1 MRGSLFRFLSHL
13 QTIKKEIIM
22 RTQIIQI
29 NKNENGKIQY
39 LTEVLPMIP
48 TNTILYKTLTGLG
61 ATYGELKADRNS
73 IIIEPNVP
81 VIVGK
86 CNDPKHKGDNLFG
99 VYEGVYTED
108 VIKYLE
114 KSADKKTKI
123 LTTPESF
130 HKVKDAFE
138 LMNMDI
144 YGTCFLLFDECH
156 KIVKDADYR
165 SDITLPFDDFFLFNE
180 KALVSATPISFSDP
194 RFEMQ
199 KFQIIR
205 IEPAFEYKLPVSL
218 IHTNNVLEQLKRTLD
233 KLDATDI
240 CLFVNSTDMIY
251 SFIKQLDI
259 ENESTVFCAK
269 KSVEKLKNKKFKHA
283 FEQWSKSRMKKYN
296 FFTSRFYNALD
307 IELEIK
313 PTVIMIS
320 DVYFSEYSMIDPHT
334 DAIQAIGRFR
344 NGVNRVCHIFN
355 TNPNLPVR
363 TEEEIGI
370 YLQVSK
376 EVYDKIKTF
385 YDCATSEEARK
396 AYREA
401 LKVLPFNQ
409 MLNKDGKENF
419 FAIDNYVDEALLKSS
434 YNAQEKLIASYRSN
448 RLFDLDVESAYFPFG
463 DFERLKKESKYASL
477 KDKRKE
483 VVRQLELLKGDDE
496 TEMIRNYKEDL
507 RKADSFIYGAYEEIG
522 KEMIESLDYSVKRIK
537 EAMILKQNREKTE
550 GTEFIQLIKN
560 SFKVRQKYTKK
571 YIKEELTRIYAL
583 TGVTPQKTITGQ
595 SIKEF
600 FYVKEINTGGSR
612 KFLLVESKI

>member
-1 MRGSLFRFLSHL
+1 M
-13 QTIKKEIIM
+13 T
-22 RTQIIQI
+22 TQIIQI

-86 CNDPKHKGDNLFG
+86 CNDPKHKEDNLFG

-114 KSADKKTKI
+114 KSADKRTKI

-130 HKVKDAFE
+130 QKVKDAFE
-138 LMNMDI
+138 LMDMDI

-307 IELEIK
+307 IELKIK

-385 YDCATSEEARK
+385 YDCATSEEARN

-463 DFERLKKESKYASL
+463 DFERLKKESKYTSL

-537 EAMILKQNREKTE
+537 EAMILKQHREKTE

-560 SFKVRQKYTKK
+560 SFKVGQKYTKK

-600 FYVKEINTGGSR
+600 FHVKEINTGGSR

>member
-1 MRGSLFRFLSHL
+1 
-13 QTIKKEIIM
+13 
-22 RTQIIQI
+22 
-29 NKNENGKIQY
+29 
-39 LTEVLPMIP
+39 MIP

-86 CNDPKHKGDNLFG
+86 CNDPKHKEDNLFG

-114 KSADKKTKI
+114 KSADKRTKI

-130 HKVKDAFE
+130 QKVKDAFE
-138 LMNMDI
+138 LMDMDI

-307 IELEIK
+307 IELKIK

-370 YLQVSK
+370 YLQANK

-385 YDCATSEEARK
+385 YDCATSEEARN
-396 AYREA
+396 AYHGI

-537 EAMILKQNREKTE
+537 EAMILKQYREKTE

-560 SFKVRQKYTKK
+560 SFKVGQKYTKK

-600 FYVKEINTGGSR
+600 FHVKEINTGGSR

>member
-1 MRGSLFRFLSHL
+1 MN
-13 QTIKKEIIM
+13 
-22 RTQIIQI
+22 TQIIQI

-61 ATYGELKADRNS
+61 ATYGELKTDRNS

-86 CNDPKHKGDNLFG
+86 CNDPKHKEDNLFG

-114 KSADKKTKI
+114 KSADKRTKI

-130 HKVKDAFE
+130 QKVKDAFE
-138 LMNMDI
+138 LMDMDI

-307 IELEIK
+307 IELKIK

-385 YDCATSEEARK
+385 YDCATSEEARN
-396 AYREA
+396 AYHGI

-560 SFKVRQKYTKK
+560 SFKVGQKYTKK

-600 FYVKEINTGGSR
+600 FHVKEINTGGSR

>member
-1 MRGSLFRFLSHL
+1 MN
-13 QTIKKEIIM
+13 
-22 RTQIIQI
+22 TQIIQI

-48 TNTILYKTLTGLG
+48 TNTVLYKTLTGLG

-86 CNDPKHKGDNLFG
+86 CNDPKHKEDNLFG

-114 KSADKKTKI
+114 KSADKRTKI

-130 HKVKDAFE
+130 QKVKDAFE
-138 LMNMDI
+138 LMDMDI

-307 IELEIK
+307 IELKIK

-507 RKADSFIYGAYEEIG
+507 RKADSFIYEAYEEIG

-537 EAMILKQNREKTE
+537 EAMILKQHREKTE

-560 SFKVRQKYTKK
+560 SFKVGQKYTKK

-600 FYVKEINTGGSR
+600 FHVKEINTGGSR

>member
-1 MRGSLFRFLSHL
+1 M
-13 QTIKKEIIM
+13 T
-22 RTQIIQI
+22 TQIIQI
-29 NKNENGKIQY
+29 NKYENGKIQY

-86 CNDPKHKGDNLFG
+86 CNDPKHKEDNLFG

-114 KSADKKTKI
+114 KSADKRTKI

-130 HKVKDAFE
+130 QKVKDAFE
-138 LMNMDI
+138 LMDMDI

-307 IELEIK
+307 IELKIK

-385 YDCATSEEARK
+385 YDCATSEEARN

-483 VVRQLELLKGDDE
+483 VVLQLELLKGDDE

-537 EAMILKQNREKTE
+537 EAMILKQYREKTE

-560 SFKVRQKYTKK
+560 SFKVGQKYTKK

-600 FYVKEINTGGSR
+600 FHVKEINTGGSR

>member
-1 MRGSLFRFLSHL
+1 
-13 QTIKKEIIM
+13 
-22 RTQIIQI
+22 
-29 NKNENGKIQY
+29 
-39 LTEVLPMIP
+39 MIP

-86 CNDPKHKGDNLFG
+86 CNDPKHKEDNLFG

-114 KSADKKTKI
+114 KSADKRTKI

-130 HKVKDAFE
+130 QKVKDAFE
-138 LMNMDI
+138 LMDMDI
-144 YGTCFLLFDECH
+144 YGICFLLFDECH

-307 IELEIK
+307 IELKIK

-385 YDCATSEEARK
+385 YDCATSEEARN

-463 DFERLKKESKYASL
+463 DFERLKKESKYTSL

-537 EAMILKQNREKTE
+537 EAMILKQYREKTE

-560 SFKVRQKYTKK
+560 SFKVGQKYTKK

-600 FYVKEINTGGSR
+600 FHVKEINTGGSR

>member
-1 MRGSLFRFLSHL
+1 M
-13 QTIKKEIIM
+13 T
-22 RTQIIQI
+22 TQIIQI

-86 CNDPKHKGDNLFG
+86 CNDPKHKEDNLFG

-114 KSADKKTKI
+114 KSADKRTKI

-130 HKVKDAFE
+130 QKVKDAFE
-138 LMNMDI
+138 LMDMDI

-240 CLFVNSTDMIY
+240 CFFVNSTDMIY

-307 IELEIK
+307 IELKIK

-385 YDCATSEEARK
+385 YDCATSEEARN
-396 AYREA
+396 AYHGI

-507 RKADSFIYGAYEEIG
+507 RKADSFIYEAYEEIG

-537 EAMILKQNREKTE
+537 EAMILKQHREKTE

-560 SFKVRQKYTKK
+560 SFKVGQKYTKK

>member
-1 MRGSLFRFLSHL
+1 M
-13 QTIKKEIIM
+13 T
-22 RTQIIQI
+22 TQIIQI

-86 CNDPKHKGDNLFG
+86 CNDPKHKEDNLFG

-114 KSADKKTKI
+114 KSADKRTKI

-130 HKVKDAFE
+130 QKVKDAFE
-138 LMNMDI
+138 LMDMDI

-296 FFTSRFYNALD
+296 FFTSRFNNALD
-307 IELEIK
+307 IELKIK
-313 PTVIMIS
+313 HTVSNIS

-385 YDCATSEEARK
+385 YDCATSEEARN
-396 AYREA
+396 AYHGI

-560 SFKVRQKYTKK
+560 SFKVGQKYTKK

-600 FYVKEINTGGSR
+600 FHVKEINTGGSR

>member
-1 MRGSLFRFLSHL
+1 MN
-13 QTIKKEIIM
+13 
-22 RTQIIQI
+22 TQIIQI

-48 TNTILYKTLTGLG
+48 TNTVLYKTLTGLG

-86 CNDPKHKGDNLFG
+86 CNDPKHKENNLFG

-114 KSADKKTKI
+114 KSADKRIKI

-130 HKVKDAFE
+130 QKVKDAFE
-138 LMNMDI
+138 LMDMDI

-283 FEQWSKSRMKKYN
+283 FEQWSKSKMKKYN

-307 IELEIK
+307 IELKIK

-385 YDCATSEEARK
+385 YDCATSEEARN
-396 AYREA
+396 AYHGI

-600 FYVKEINTGGSR
+600 FYVKEINTERYDSAT
-612 KFLLVESKI
+612 FLRE

>member
-1 MRGSLFRFLSHL
+1 M
-13 QTIKKEIIM
+13 T
-22 RTQIIQI
+22 TQIIQI

-86 CNDPKHKGDNLFG
+86 CNDPKHKEDNLFG

-130 HKVKDAFE
+130 QKVKDAFE
-138 LMNMDI
+138 LMDMDI

-283 FEQWSKSRMKKYN
+283 FEQWSKSKMKKYN

-370 YLQVSK
+370 YLQANK

-385 YDCATSEEARK
+385 YDCATSEEARN
-396 AYREA
+396 AYHGI

-463 DFERLKKESKYASL
+463 DFERLKKESKYTSL

-537 EAMILKQNREKTE
+537 EAMILKQYREKTE

>member
-1 MRGSLFRFLSHL
+1 MN
-13 QTIKKEIIM
+13 
-22 RTQIIQI
+22 TQIIQI

-48 TNTILYKTLTGLG
+48 ANTILYKTLTGLG

-86 CNDPKHKGDNLFG
+86 CNDPKHKGDSLFG

-138 LMNMDI
+138 LMDMDI

-194 RFEMQ
+194 RFESQ
-199 KFQIIR
+199 KFQTIK
-205 IEPAFEYKLPVSL
+205 IEPTFEYKLPIKL
-218 IHTNNVLEQLKRTLD
+218 IHTNNVLEQLKRELD
-233 KLDATDI
+233 KLDTTI
-240 CLFVNSTDMIY
+240 CFFINSTDMIH

-269 KSVEKLKNKKFKHA
+269 KSVEKLKSKKFKQA
-283 FEQWSKSRMKKYN
+283 FEQWSKSQMKKYN

-320 DVYFSEYSMIDPHT
+320 EVYFSEYSMIDPHT

-344 NGVNRVCHIFN
+344 NGVNSIYHIFN

-363 TEEEIGI
+363 TKEEVDI

-376 EVYDKIKTF
+376 EVYNKIKTF
-385 YDCATSEEARK
+385 YDCATSEEARN

-401 LKVLPFNQ
+401 LKVLPFNK
-409 MLNKDGKENF
+409 MLDKEGRENF

-434 YNAQEKLIASYRSN
+434 YNEKEELIASYKRN
-448 RLFDLDVESAYFPFG
+448 PLFDLDVESAYFPFG

-483 VVRQLELLKGDDE
+483 VVHQLELLKGDDE
-496 TEMIRNYKEDL
+496 TEMIRNCKDEL
-507 RKADSFIYGAYEEIG
+507 RKADPFIYEAYEEIG

-537 EAMILKQNREKTE
+537 EAMILKQYREKTE

-560 SFKVRQKYTKK
+560 SFKVGQRYTKK

-600 FYVKEINTGGSR
+600 FHVKEINTGGSR

>member
-1 MRGSLFRFLSHL
+1 M
-13 QTIKKEIIM
+13 T
-22 RTQIIQI
+22 TQIIQI

-61 ATYGELKADRNS
+61 ATYGELKTDRNS

-86 CNDPKHKGDNLFG
+86 CNDPKHKEDNLFG

-114 KSADKKTKI
+114 KSADKRTKI

-130 HKVKDAFE
+130 QKVKDAFE
-138 LMNMDI
+138 LMDMDI

-283 FEQWSKSRMKKYN
+283 FEQWSKSKMKKYN

-307 IELEIK
+307 IELKIK

-385 YDCATSEEARK
+385 YDCATSEDARK

-507 RKADSFIYGAYEEIG
+507 RKADSFIYEAYEEIG

-537 EAMILKQNREKTE
+537 EAMILKQHREKTE

-560 SFKVRQKYTKK
+560 SFKVGQKYTKK

-600 FYVKEINTGGSR
+600 FHVKEINTGGSR

>member
-1 MRGSLFRFLSHL
+1 M
-13 QTIKKEIIM
+13 T
-22 RTQIIQI
+22 TQIIQI

-86 CNDPKHKGDNLFG
+86 CNDPKHKEDNLFG

-114 KSADKKTKI
+114 KSADKRTKI

-130 HKVKDAFE
+130 QKVKDAFE
-138 LMNMDI
+138 LMDMDI

-283 FEQWSKSRMKKYN
+283 FEQWSKSKMKKYN

-307 IELEIK
+307 IELKIK

-537 EAMILKQNREKTE
+537 EAMILKQYREKTE

-560 SFKVRQKYTKK
+560 SFKVGQKYTKK

-583 TGVTPQKTITGQ
+583 TGVTPQQTITGQ

-600 FYVKEINTGGSR
+600 FHVKEINTGGSR

>member
-1 MRGSLFRFLSHL
+1 M
-13 QTIKKEIIM
+13 T
-22 RTQIIQI
+22 TQIIQI

-86 CNDPKHKGDNLFG
+86 CNDPKHKEDNLFG

-114 KSADKKTKI
+114 KSADKRTKI

-130 HKVKDAFE
+130 QKVKDAFE
-138 LMNMDI
+138 LMDMDI

-240 CLFVNSTDMIY
+240 CFFVNSTDMIY

-307 IELEIK
+307 IELKIK

-385 YDCATSEEARK
+385 YDCATSEDARK

-463 DFERLKKESKYASL
+463 DFERLKKESKYTSL

-560 SFKVRQKYTKK
+560 SFKVGQKYTKK

-600 FYVKEINTGGSR
+600 FHVKEINTGGSR

>member
-1 MRGSLFRFLSHL
+1 M
-13 QTIKKEIIM
+13 T
-22 RTQIIQI
+22 TQIIQI

-86 CNDPKHKGDNLFG
+86 CNDPKHKEDNLFG

-114 KSADKKTKI
+114 KSADKRTKI

-130 HKVKDAFE
+130 QKVKDAFE
-138 LMNMDI
+138 LMDMDI

-156 KIVKDADYR
+156 KIVKDTDYR

-283 FEQWSKSRMKKYN
+283 FEQWSKSKMKKYN

-307 IELEIK
+307 IELKIK

-385 YDCATSEEARK
+385 YDCATSEEARN
-396 AYREA
+396 AYHGI

>member
-1 MRGSLFRFLSHL
+1 M
-13 QTIKKEIIM
+13 T
-22 RTQIIQI
+22 TQIIQI

-73 IIIEPNVP
+73 IIIEPNIP

-86 CNDPKHKGDNLFG
+86 CNDPKHKEDNLFG

-114 KSADKKTKI
+114 KSADKRPKI

-130 HKVKDAFE
+130 QKVKDAFE
-138 LMNMDI
+138 LMDMDI

-283 FEQWSKSRMKKYN
+283 FEQWSKSKMKKYN

-370 YLQVSK
+370 YLQANK

-385 YDCATSEEARK
+385 YDCATSEEARN
-396 AYREA
+396 AYHGI

-560 SFKVRQKYTKK
+560 SFKVGQKYTKK

>member
-1 MRGSLFRFLSHL
+1 M
-13 QTIKKEIIM
+13 T
-22 RTQIIQI
+22 TQIIQI

-86 CNDPKHKGDNLFG
+86 CNDPKHKEDNLFG

-114 KSADKKTKI
+114 KSADKRTKI

-130 HKVKDAFE
+130 QKVKDAFE
-138 LMNMDI
+138 LMDMDI

-233 KLDATDI
+233 KLNATDI

-283 FEQWSKSRMKKYN
+283 FEQWSKSKMKKYN

-307 IELEIK
+307 IELKIK

-370 YLQVSK
+370 YLQANK

-385 YDCATSEEARK
+385 YDCATSEEARN
-396 AYREA
+396 AYHGI

-560 SFKVRQKYTKK
+560 SFKVGQKYTKK

-600 FYVKEINTGGSR
+600 FHVKEINTGGSR

>member
-1 MRGSLFRFLSHL
+1 M
-13 QTIKKEIIM
+13 T
-22 RTQIIQI
+22 TQIIQI

-86 CNDPKHKGDNLFG
+86 CNDPKHKEDNLFG

-114 KSADKKTKI
+114 KSADKRTKI

-130 HKVKDAFE
+130 QKVKDAFE
-138 LMNMDI
+138 LMDMDI

-307 IELEIK
+307 IELKIK

-483 VVRQLELLKGDDE
+483 IVRQLELLKGDDE

-537 EAMILKQNREKTE
+537 EAMILKQHREKTE

-560 SFKVRQKYTKK
+560 SFKVGQKYTKK

>member
-1 MRGSLFRFLSHL
+1 MN
-13 QTIKKEIIM
+13 
-22 RTQIIQI
+22 TQIIQI

-48 TNTILYKTLTGLG
+48 ANTILYKTLTGLG

-86 CNDPKHKGDNLFG
+86 CNDPKHKGDSLFG

-138 LMNMDI
+138 LMDMDI

-194 RFEMQ
+194 RFESQ
-199 KFQIIR
+199 KFQTIK
-205 IEPAFEYKLPVSL
+205 IEPTFEYKLPIKL
-218 IHTNNVLEQLKRTLD
+218 IHTNNVLEQLKRELD
-233 KLDATDI
+233 KLDTTI
-240 CLFVNSTDMIY
+240 CFFINSTDMIH

-269 KSVEKLKNKKFKHA
+269 KSVEKLKSKKFKQA
-283 FEQWSKSRMKKYN
+283 FEQWSKSQMKKYN

-344 NGVNRVCHIFN
+344 NGVNSIYHIFN

-363 TEEEIGI
+363 TKEEVDI

-376 EVYDKIKTF
+376 EVYNKIKTF
-385 YDCATSEEARK
+385 YDCATSEEARN

-401 LKVLPFNQ
+401 LKVLPFNK
-409 MLNKDGKENF
+409 MLDKEGRENF

-434 YNAQEKLIASYRSN
+434 YNEKEELIASYKRN
-448 RLFDLDVESAYFPFG
+448 PLFDLDVESAYFPFG

-483 VVRQLELLKGDDE
+483 VVHQLELLKGDDE
-496 TEMIRNYKEDL
+496 TEMIRNYKNEL
-507 RKADSFIYGAYEEIG
+507 RQADPFIYEAYEMIG

-537 EAMILKQNREKTE
+537 EAMILKQYREKTE

-560 SFKVRQKYTKK
+560 SFKVGQRYTKK

-600 FYVKEINTGGSR
+600 FHVKEINTGGSR

>member
-1 MRGSLFRFLSHL
+1 MN
-13 QTIKKEIIM
+13 
-22 RTQIIQI
+22 TQIIQI

-86 CNDPKHKGDNLFG
+86 CNDPKHKEDNLFG

-114 KSADKKTKI
+114 KSADKRTKI

-130 HKVKDAFE
+130 QKVKDAFE
-138 LMNMDI
+138 LMDMDI

-307 IELEIK
+307 IELKIK

-370 YLQVSK
+370 YLQANK

-385 YDCATSEEARK
+385 YDCATSEEARN
-396 AYREA
+396 AYHGI

-463 DFERLKKESKYASL
+463 DFERLKKESKYTSL

-537 EAMILKQNREKTE
+537 EAMILKQYREKTE

-560 SFKVRQKYTKK
+560 SFKVGQKYTKK

-600 FYVKEINTGGSR
+600 FHVKEINTGGSR

>member
-1 MRGSLFRFLSHL
+1 M
-13 QTIKKEIIM
+13 T
-22 RTQIIQI
+22 TQIIQI

-48 TNTILYKTLTGLG
+48 TNTVLYKTLTGLG

-86 CNDPKHKGDNLFG
+86 CNDPKHKENNLFG

-114 KSADKKTKI
+114 KSADKRIKI

-130 HKVKDAFE
+130 QKVKDAFE
-138 LMNMDI
+138 LMDMDI

-283 FEQWSKSRMKKYN
+283 FEQWSKSKMKKYN

-307 IELEIK
+307 IELKIK

-385 YDCATSEEARK
+385 YDCATSEEARN
-396 AYREA
+396 AYHGI

-463 DFERLKKESKYASL
+463 DFERLKKENKYASL

>member
-1 MRGSLFRFLSHL
+1 MN
-13 QTIKKEIIM
+13 
-22 RTQIIQI
+22 TQIIQI

-61 ATYGELKADRNS
+61 ATYGELKANRNS

-86 CNDPKHKGDNLFG
+86 CNDPKHKEDNLFG

-138 LMNMDI
+138 LMDMDI

-307 IELEIK
+307 IELKIK

-537 EAMILKQNREKTE
+537 EAMILKQYREKTE

-560 SFKVRQKYTKK
+560 SFKVGQKYTKK

>member
-1 MRGSLFRFLSHL
+1 M
-13 QTIKKEIIM
+13 T
-22 RTQIIQI
+22 TQIIQI

-86 CNDPKHKGDNLFG
+86 CNDPKHKEDNLFG

-114 KSADKKTKI
+114 KSADKRTKI

-130 HKVKDAFE
+130 QKVKDAFE
-138 LMNMDI
+138 LMDMDI

-233 KLDATDI
+233 KLNATDI

-283 FEQWSKSRMKKYN
+283 FEQWSKSKMKKYN

-507 RKADSFIYGAYEEIG
+507 RKADSFIYEAYEEIG

-560 SFKVRQKYTKK
+560 SFKVGQKYTKK

>member
-1 MRGSLFRFLSHL
+1 MN
-13 QTIKKEIIM
+13 
-22 RTQIIQI
+22 TQIIQI

-86 CNDPKHKGDNLFG
+86 CNDPKHKEDNLFG

-114 KSADKKTKI
+114 KSADKRTKI

-130 HKVKDAFE
+130 QKVKDAFE
-138 LMNMDI
+138 LMDMDI

-205 IEPAFEYKLPVSL
+205 IEPAFEYKLPVLL

-307 IELEIK
+307 IELKIK

-370 YLQVSK
+370 YLQANK

-385 YDCATSEEARK
+385 YDCATSEEARN
-396 AYREA
+396 AYHGI

-537 EAMILKQNREKTE
+537 EAMILKQYREKTE

-560 SFKVRQKYTKK
+560 SFKVGQKYTKK

>member
-1 MRGSLFRFLSHL
+1 M
-13 QTIKKEIIM
+13 T
-22 RTQIIQI
+22 TQIIQI

-86 CNDPKHKGDNLFG
+86 CNDPKHKEDNLFG

-114 KSADKKTKI
+114 KSADKRTKI

-130 HKVKDAFE
+130 QKVKDAFE
-138 LMNMDI
+138 LMDMDI

-307 IELEIK
+307 IELKIK

-507 RKADSFIYGAYEEIG
+507 RKADSFIYEAYEEIG

-537 EAMILKQNREKTE
+537 EAMILKQHREKTE

>member
-1 MRGSLFRFLSHL
+1 M
-13 QTIKKEIIM
+13 T
-22 RTQIIQI
+22 TQIIQI

-86 CNDPKHKGDNLFG
+86 CNDPKHKEDNLFG

-130 HKVKDAFE
+130 QKVKDAFE
-138 LMNMDI
+138 LMDMDI

-283 FEQWSKSRMKKYN
+283 FEQWSKSKMKKYN

-370 YLQVSK
+370 YLQANK

-385 YDCATSEEARK
+385 YDCATSEEARN
-396 AYREA
+396 AYHGI

-483 VVRQLELLKGDDE
+483 VVRQLELMKGDDE

>member
-1 MRGSLFRFLSHL
+1 M
-13 QTIKKEIIM
+13 T
-22 RTQIIQI
+22 TQIIQI

-61 ATYGELKADRNS
+61 ATYGELKTDRNS

-86 CNDPKHKGDNLFG
+86 CNDPKHKEDNLFG

-114 KSADKKTKI
+114 KSADKRIKI

-130 HKVKDAFE
+130 QKVKDAFE
-138 LMNMDI
+138 LMDMDI

-307 IELEIK
+307 IELKIK

-385 YDCATSEEARK
+385 YDCATSEEARN

-507 RKADSFIYGAYEEIG
+507 RKADSFIYEAYEEIG

-537 EAMILKQNREKTE
+537 EAMILKQHREKTE

-560 SFKVRQKYTKK
+560 SFKVGQKYTKK

-600 FYVKEINTGGSR
+600 FHVKEINTGGSR

>member
-1 MRGSLFRFLSHL
+1 M
-13 QTIKKEIIM
+13 T
-22 RTQIIQI
+22 TQIIQI

-48 TNTILYKTLTGLG
+48 TNTVLYKTLTGLG

-86 CNDPKHKGDNLFG
+86 CNDPKHKEDNLFG

-114 KSADKKTKI
+114 KSADKRTKI

-130 HKVKDAFE
+130 QKVKDAFE
-138 LMNMDI
+138 LMDMDI

-240 CLFVNSTDMIY
+240 CFFVNSTDMIY

-307 IELEIK
+307 IELKIK

-385 YDCATSEEARK
+385 YDCATSEDARK

-483 VVRQLELLKGDDE
+483 VVLQLELLKADDE
-496 TEMIRNYKEDL
+496 SEMIRNYKEDL

-560 SFKVRQKYTKK
+560 SFKVGQKYTKK

-600 FYVKEINTGGSR
+600 FHVKEINTGGSR

>member
-1 MRGSLFRFLSHL
+1 MN
-13 QTIKKEIIM
+13 
-22 RTQIIQI
+22 TQIIQI

-86 CNDPKHKGDNLFG
+86 CNDPKHKEDNLFG

-114 KSADKKTKI
+114 KSADKRTKI

-130 HKVKDAFE
+130 QKVKDAFE
-138 LMNMDI
+138 LMDMDI

-233 KLDATDI
+233 KLNATDI

-283 FEQWSKSRMKKYN
+283 FEQWSKSKMKKYN

-307 IELEIK
+307 IELKIK

-537 EAMILKQNREKTE
+537 EAMILKQYREKTE

-560 SFKVRQKYTKK
+560 SFKVGQKYTKK

-600 FYVKEINTGGSR
+600 FHVKEINTGGSR

>member
-1 MRGSLFRFLSHL
+1 M
-13 QTIKKEIIM
+13 T
-22 RTQIIQI
+22 TQIIQI

-48 TNTILYKTLTGLG
+48 TNTVLYKTLTGLG

-86 CNDPKHKGDNLFG
+86 CNDPKHKEDNLFG

-114 KSADKKTKI
+114 KSADKRTKI

-130 HKVKDAFE
+130 QKVKDAFE
-138 LMNMDI
+138 LMDMDI

-307 IELEIK
+307 IELKIK

-385 YDCATSEEARK
+385 YDCATSEEARN
-396 AYREA
+396 AYHGI

-537 EAMILKQNREKTE
+537 EAMILKQHREKTE

-560 SFKVRQKYTKK
+560 SFKVGQKYTKK

-600 FYVKEINTGGSR
+600 FHVKEINTGGSR

>member
-1 MRGSLFRFLSHL
+1 MN
-13 QTIKKEIIM
+13 
-22 RTQIIQI
+22 TQIIQI

-48 TNTILYKTLTGLG
+48 ANTILYKTLTGLG

-86 CNDPKHKGDNLFG
+86 CNDPKHKGDSLFG

-138 LMNMDI
+138 LMDMDI

-194 RFEMQ
+194 RFESQ
-199 KFQIIR
+199 KFQTIK
-205 IEPAFEYKLPVSL
+205 IEPTFEYKLPIKL
-218 IHTNNVLEQLKRTLD
+218 IHTNNVLEQLKRELD
-233 KLDATDI
+233 KLDTTI
-240 CLFVNSTDMIY
+240 CFFINSTDMIH

-269 KSVEKLKNKKFKHA
+269 KSVEKLKSKKFKQA
-283 FEQWSKSRMKKYN
+283 FEQWSKSQMKKYN

-320 DVYFSEYSMIDPHT
+320 EVYFSEYSMIDPHT

-344 NGVNRVCHIFN
+344 NGVNSIYHIFN

-363 TEEEIGI
+363 TKEEVDI

-376 EVYDKIKTF
+376 EVYNKIKTF
-385 YDCATSEEARK
+385 YDCATSEEARN

-401 LKVLPFNQ
+401 LKVLPFNK
-409 MLNKDGKENF
+409 MLDKEGRENF

-434 YNAQEKLIASYRSN
+434 YNEKEELIASYKRN
-448 RLFDLDVESAYFPFG
+448 PLFDLDVESAYFPFG

-483 VVRQLELLKGDDE
+483 VVNLLESLNGDDE
-496 TEMIRNYKEDL
+496 TEMIRNCKDEL
-507 RKADSFIYGAYEEIG
+507 RKADPFIYEAYEEIG

-537 EAMILKQNREKTE
+537 EAMILKQYREKTE

-560 SFKVRQKYTKK
+560 SFTVEQRYTKK
-571 YIKEELTRIYAL
+571 HIKEELTRIYAL

-595 SIKEF
+595 SIIEF
-600 FYVKEINTGGSR
+600 FHVKEINTGGSR

>member
-1 MRGSLFRFLSHL
+1 M
-13 QTIKKEIIM
+13 T
-22 RTQIIQI
+22 TQIIQI

-86 CNDPKHKGDNLFG
+86 CNDPKHKEDNLFG

-114 KSADKKTKI
+114 KSADKRTKI

-130 HKVKDAFE
+130 QKVKDAFE
-138 LMNMDI
+138 LMDMDI

-307 IELEIK
+307 IELKIK

-434 YNAQEKLIASYRSN
+434 YNAQEKLITSYRSN

-507 RKADSFIYGAYEEIG
+507 RKADSFIYEAYEEIG

-537 EAMILKQNREKTE
+537 EAMILKQHREKTE

-560 SFKVRQKYTKK
+560 SFKVGQKYTKK

>member
-1 MRGSLFRFLSHL
+1 M
-13 QTIKKEIIM
+13 T
-22 RTQIIQI
+22 TQIIQI

-86 CNDPKHKGDNLFG
+86 CNDPKHKEDNLFG

-114 KSADKKTKI
+114 KSADKRTKI

-130 HKVKDAFE
+130 QKVKDAFE
-138 LMNMDI
+138 LMDMDI

-233 KLDATDI
+233 KLNATDI

-283 FEQWSKSRMKKYN
+283 FEQWSKSKMKKYN

-307 IELEIK
+307 IELKIK

-537 EAMILKQNREKTE
+537 EAMILKQYREKTE

-560 SFKVRQKYTKK
+560 SFKVGQKYTKK

-600 FYVKEINTGGSR
+600 FHVKEINTGGSR

>member
-1 MRGSLFRFLSHL
+1 M
-13 QTIKKEIIM
+13 T
-22 RTQIIQI
+22 TQIIQI

-61 ATYGELKADRNS
+61 ATYGELKTDRNS

-86 CNDPKHKGDNLFG
+86 CNDPKHKEDNLFG

-114 KSADKKTKI
+114 KSADKRTKI

-130 HKVKDAFE
+130 QKVKDAFE
-138 LMNMDI
+138 LMDMDI

-233 KLDATDI
+233 KLNATDI

-283 FEQWSKSRMKKYN
+283 FEQWSKSKMKKYN

-370 YLQVSK
+370 YLQANK

-385 YDCATSEEARK
+385 YDCATSEEARN
-396 AYREA
+396 AYHGI

-507 RKADSFIYGAYEEIG
+507 RKADSFIYEAYEEIG

-560 SFKVRQKYTKK
+560 SFKVGQK

>member
-1 MRGSLFRFLSHL
+1 MN
-13 QTIKKEIIM
+13 
-22 RTQIIQI
+22 TQIIQI

-61 ATYGELKADRNS
+61 ATYGELKTDRNS

-86 CNDPKHKGDNLFG
+86 CNDPKHKEDNLFG

-114 KSADKKTKI
+114 KSADKRTKI

-130 HKVKDAFE
+130 QKVKDAFE
-138 LMNMDI
+138 LMDMDI

-233 KLDATDI
+233 KLNATDI

-283 FEQWSKSRMKKYN
+283 FEQWSKSKMKKYN

-370 YLQVSK
+370 YLQANK

-385 YDCATSEEARK
+385 YDCATSEEARN
-396 AYREA
+396 AYHGI

-507 RKADSFIYGAYEEIG
+507 RKADSFIYEAYEEIG

-560 SFKVRQKYTKK
+560 SFKVGQKYTKK

>member
-1 MRGSLFRFLSHL
+1 M
-13 QTIKKEIIM
+13 T
-22 RTQIIQI
+22 TQIIQI

-86 CNDPKHKGDNLFG
+86 CNDPKHKEDNLFG

-114 KSADKKTKI
+114 KSADKRTKI

-130 HKVKDAFE
+130 QKVKDAFE
-138 LMNMDI
+138 LMDMDI

-240 CLFVNSTDMIY
+240 CFFVNSTDMIY

-307 IELEIK
+307 IELKIK

-385 YDCATSEEARK
+385 YDCATSEDARK

-463 DFERLKKESKYASL
+463 DFERLKKESKYTSL

-483 VVRQLELLKGDDE
+483 VVLQLELLKGDDE

-537 EAMILKQNREKTE
+537 EAMILKQYREKTE

-560 SFKVRQKYTKK
+560 SFKVGQKYTKK

-600 FYVKEINTGGSR
+600 FHVKEINTGGSR

>member
-1 MRGSLFRFLSHL
+1 M
-13 QTIKKEIIM
+13 T
-22 RTQIIQI
+22 TQIIQI

-86 CNDPKHKGDNLFG
+86 CNDPKHKEDNLFG

-114 KSADKKTKI
+114 KSADKRTKI

-130 HKVKDAFE
+130 QKVKDAFE
-138 LMNMDI
+138 LMDMDI

-307 IELEIK
+307 IELKIK

-370 YLQVSK
+370 YLQANK

-385 YDCATSEEARK
+385 YDCATSEEARN
-396 AYREA
+396 AYHGI

-595 SIKEF
+595 SIKKF

>member
-1 MRGSLFRFLSHL
+1 M
-13 QTIKKEIIM
+13 T
-22 RTQIIQI
+22 TQIIQI

-86 CNDPKHKGDNLFG
+86 CNDPKHKEDNLFG

-114 KSADKKTKI
+114 KSADKRTKI

-130 HKVKDAFE
+130 QKVKDAFE
-138 LMNMDI
+138 LMDMDI

-240 CLFVNSTDMIY
+240 CFFVNSTDMIY

-307 IELEIK
+307 IELKIK

-385 YDCATSEEARK
+385 YDCATSEDARK

-483 VVRQLELLKGDDE
+483 VVLQLELLKGDDE

-537 EAMILKQNREKTE
+537 EAMILKQYREKTE

-560 SFKVRQKYTKK
+560 SFKVGQKYTKK

-600 FYVKEINTGGSR
+600 FHVKEINTGGSR